1 MSNQT
6 SLLRAAAMMKRAYR
20 SWAAVLG
27 LALMTAL
34 TACQSM
40 GKEPTFGADLTGID
54 HLADHLSVSNFSVN
68 GTGGFQA
75 GKGGSN
81 VCCAVL
87 PEKWHPGLTAHVK
100 WDVSDWKHGGGRSY
114 EADVPVDQ
122 YAKVGH
128 LWVHFLANGSVRIV
142 MSDIGPYAP
151 DYPGPHDPIP
161 RKQPW
166 YMYPARIDHREWNE
180 RSADIALTKQ
190 RCATAADPAACAKQA
205 REKSLDEQ
213 LVDARRY
220 LPPCASMAGDI
231 QECVRTAEA
240 HMREARW
247 ARRCQTAPNLP
258 ECTAIKATP
267 TVR

>member
-1 MSNQT
+1 VARGVQELKMT
-6 SLLRAAAMMKRAYR
+6 ERVYR
-20 SWAAVLG
+20 SWAAAFG

-54 HLADHLSVSNFSVN
+54 HLANHLSVSDFSVN
-68 GTGGFQA
+68 GSWGAQA
-75 GKGGSN
+75 GTGARTT
-81 VCCAVL
+81 CCAVL

-100 WDVSDWKHGGGRSY
+100 WDVSDWKYGGGRSY
-114 EADVPVDQ
+114 EVDVPVDQ
-122 YAKVGH
+122 YAEVGH

-142 MSDIGPYAP
+142 VSNIGPYAP

-166 YMYPARIDHREWNE
+166 YRYPPRIDHRDSKE
-180 RSADIALTKQ
+180 RSVDIDVGRKQ
-190 RCATAADPAACAKQA
+190 CAAATNPDTCTDRAWQA
-205 REKSLDEQ
+205 SLDEQ
-213 LVDARRY
+213 LVDARRH

-240 HMREARW
+240 HMRDARW